1 VSYNLTHKIISNN
14 IKDIHI
20 EIESEIINSDSIF
33 VFIYPL
39 IYKVKKRIIKPSQM
53 CDNVAVFN
61 FDLHF
66 VGKNKVKV
74 FENKKLVKEY
84 VYEKNDA
91 DELC

>member
-1 VSYNLTHKIISNN
+1 MSYNLNHKIINNN

-39 IYKVKKRIIKPSQM
+39 TFRVKKRMIKPLKI
-53 CDNVAVFN
+53 CDNIAMFT

-74 FENKKLVKEY
+74 FENKELVKEY

-91 DELC
+91 DEFC